1 MTSAASFFLLLFK
14 FFGILLLTPVVIVGV
29 LLFILSLLNVFGV
42 NLGNVMGLVPI
53 NETLLDYLLIFGR
66 TIGVLI
72 VAISWSFLTK
82 IIQRKSRDKFL
93 VTM

>member
-1 MTSAASFFLLLFK
+1 
-14 FFGILLLTPVVIVGV
+14 
-29 LLFILSLLNVFGV
+29 LLNVFGV